1 MRHLSVLLI
10 CIIALTLWVNYEIM
24 AADNFAVEFKGD
36 QKTRVIAP
44 DSPSLDITDQ
54 LTMEAWVYPT
64 ATSGSAIIINKEDS
78 WECALQ
84 NNILKAAI
92 KAAEWAWHGGG
103 EVPLNKWTFV
113 AVSFDGKEH
122 HTYVNGKYEA
132 SRPNAGKIQATNET
146 FHVGWRICCNNEPFT
161 GIIDE
166 VRVSS
171 VARYQKN
178 KDFDVPDREFEP
190 DDDTAVLYHFNE
202 GKGTVASD
210 SSKNKNDGDVDGGA
224 KYVKNAAP
232 IKPAAVEAGGKLS
245 ITWGS
250 IKTSY

>member
-1 MRHLSVLLI
+1 MRRLTLIACAVVL
-10 CIIALTLWVNYEIM
+10 ALWVNHDTM

-36 QKTRVIAP
+36 GKTRVIAP
-44 DSPSLDITDQ
+44 DSPSLNITDE
-54 LTMEAWVYPT
+54 LTMEAWVFPT

-84 NNILKAAI
+84 NNVLKAAI

-103 EVPLNKWTFV
+103 EVKLNEWTHV

-122 HTYVNGKYEA
+122 HTFVNGKYEA
-132 SRPNAGKIQATNET
+132 SRPNAGKIQATNQT

-166 VRVSS
+166 VRISN
-171 VARYQKN
+171 VARYQK
-178 KDFDVPDREFEP
+178 KQDFKVPDREFEP
-190 DDDTAVLYHFNE
+190 DADTVVLYHFNE
-202 GKGTVASD
+202 GKGAKASD
-210 SSKNKNDGDVDGGA
+210 ASKHKNDGDVDGGA
-224 KYVKNAAP
+224 KFVNNAAP

-245 ITWGS
+245 VTWGS
-250 IKTSY
+250 IKGYY

>member
-1 MRHLSVLLI
+1 MRHLFVLFI
-10 CIIALTLWVNYEIM
+10 CVIALTLWVNYEIM

-36 QKTRVIAP
+36 QKTRIIAP
-44 DSPSLDITDQ
+44 DSPSLNITDE

-132 SRPNAGKIQATNET
+132 SRPNAGKIQATNQT
-146 FHVGWRICCNNEPFT
+146 FHIGWRICCENEPFT

-210 SSKNKNDGDVDGGA
+210 SSDNKNDGDVDGGA

-232 IKPAAVEAGGKLS
+232 IQPAAVEAGGKLS
-245 ITWGS
+245 LTWGS
-250 IKTSY
+250 IKAYY